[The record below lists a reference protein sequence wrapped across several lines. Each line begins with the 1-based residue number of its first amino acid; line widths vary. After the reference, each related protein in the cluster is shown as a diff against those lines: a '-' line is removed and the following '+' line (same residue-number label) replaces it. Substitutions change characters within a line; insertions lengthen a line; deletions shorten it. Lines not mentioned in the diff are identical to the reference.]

1 MVVVQQNP
9 FTPTNEVLCPKTPVK
24 ANQSS
29 QDIEMQEMEPSNTGF
44 MPKTPKAKSNTREI
58 SSANSTPGKG
68 FNSFLHIVHYMNSLV
83 TYKSFCVFKLI
94 IENKFPL

>member
-68 FNSFLHIVHYMNSLV
+68 FNSFLHICTLYEQSCN
-83 TYKSFCVFKLI
+83 I
-94 IENKFPL
+94 QKFLCI